1 MTNSENKW
9 IYNEI
14 KIFIAL
20 FHRFIG
26 FKCVYI
32 TIIWQ
37 KRYRVTYG
45 LDHWTLRLFFG
56 AFLGAFFGLFFWTIL
71 SGGGGGRQTISTLT
85 FCHVNAK
92 LAPKHWTIIVIEKI
106 ANSCFRSSS
115 VKSCVCLFTRL
126 VPVLNDTHRLVWIIF
141 QLPHV
146 FLFVCAKKS
155 EEKARWFYKWFHI
168 MECNPAVNET
178 LLTYP
183 SPRW

>member
-1 MTNSENKW
+1 M
-9 IYNEI
+9 
-14 KIFIAL
+14 
-20 FHRFIG
+20 
-26 FKCVYI
+26 CVYNDYMTKKVWGNI
-32 TIIWQ
+32 WTRSLDPWTIFWSISWSIF
-37 KRYRVTYG
+37 
-45 LDHWTLRLFFG
+45 WSI
-56 AFLGAFFGLFFWTIL
+56 FWTIFFGPFYR
-71 SGGGGGRQTISTLT
+71 GGGRGRQTIITLT
-85 FCHVNAK
+85 FCHVNSK
-92 LAPKHWTIIVIEKI
+92 LAPKHWTIIVIENI

-183 SPRW
+183 SSR